1 VQLTPAALLR
11 LAVDEHDRRR
21 QQRAD
26 VAAGVDETGRLEQL
40 AEADDLAAEDDLVFH
55 ADKRRIGTT
64 VQVRVRLV
72 AGLSKL
78 AGRPRLEL
86 RLEDGATVADLLR
99 RLGEDN
105 PQLAPGL
112 PSALPVVAGSHVPRD
127 RRLADGE
134 EVALLSPVA
143 GGAQPTGEVERWR

>member
-1 VQLTPAALLR
+1 MQLAPAALLR
-11 LAVDEHDRRR
+11 LAVDEHVARRE
-21 QQRAD
+21 QGSD

-40 AEADDLAAEDDLVFH
+40 AEADDLSPENDLLFH
-55 ADKRRIGTT
+55 ADKRRIGGT

-72 AGLSKL
+72 AGLSQL

-86 RLEDGATVADLLR
+86 RLDDGATVADLLR

-105 PQLAPGL
+105 PALAPGL

-127 RRLADGE
+127 RTLADGE

-143 GGAQPTGEVERWR
+143 GGAQRRGEVQRWR

>member
-1 VQLTPAALLR
+1 VLHPQ
-11 LAVDEHDRRR
+11 
-21 QQRAD
+21 
-26 VAAGVDETGRLEQL
+26 
-40 AEADDLAAEDDLVFH
+40 
-55 ADKRRIGTT
+55 KRRIERI

-86 RLEDGATVADLLR
+86 RLDDGATVEDLLR

-105 PQLAPGL
+105 PALAPGL
-112 PSALPVVAGSHVPRD
+112 PSALPVVAGAHVPRD
-127 RRLADGE
+127 RTLADGE

-143 GGAQPTGEVERWR
+143 GGSGETEPRGQVERWR